1 MPTLMTEGQFI
12 LFMTRS
18 WISDTPDEVEHP
30 PIPLGLNRMAV
41 PRAALVLSL
50 FTGVSIILSSV
61 WIGIS
66 ARSFLDD
73 IEALSILRS
82 ELVAAGF
89 DIFSLSQSR
98 PSLDDVYL
106 QATGKTLMDAELE
119 VANQRDLKKEAK
131 QAMR

>member
-1 MPTLMTEGQFI
+1 MPTLMTDSQFI

-50 FTGVSIILSSV
+50 FTGVSIIFSSV

-66 ARSFLDD
+66 ALSFLDD
-73 IEALSILRS
+73 IETSFGS
-82 ELVAAGF
+82 TDVELLKEEG
-89 DIFSLSQSR
+89 R
-98 PSLDDVYL
+98 P
-106 QATGKTLMDAELE
+106 
-119 VANQRDLKKEAK
+119 
-131 QAMR
+131 